1 MLPIPMINLQSQYFS
16 LKSEI
21 DEAIENCLSNA
32 NFIQGNAVVEFEKN
46 IASYINC
53 KYCISCGNGTD
64 ALQLAIMA
72 LGLPKGSKIIVP
84 AFTYIA
90 PVEVIKFL
98 GYEIIFADVDIHTF
112 NITLENIKAVLT
124 DDVKAIIVV
133 HLFGQVCE
141 IDKIYAF
148 TQEKNIPLIED
159 NAQAL
164 GAEKNITRNSIITT
178 SFYPTK
184 NLGAFGDGGAV
195 FCNDDFIASQIGKMA
210 NHGQSAKYIHD
221 IVGINSRLDTLQ
233 ASILN
238 VKLPYLEKYNQQR
251 KNNASI
257 YKRELKALTNIELPI
272 EIQPHIFHQF
282 TIKVKNNLRDKLRQH
297 LTDKKIA
304 SIINYPLACHRQK
317 AFLQENIHLPNA
329 EFLCQSSL
337 SLPIYPEISQQ
348 QLLYICDSIKEFY
361 SHCHSEQSEESF
373 ENNTN

>member
-1 MLPIPMINLQSQYFS
+1 MIPIPMIDLQSQYIS

-32 NFIQGNAVVEFEKN
+32 NFIQGNAVVEFEKK
-46 IASYINC
+46 IASYINI
-53 KYCISCGNGTD
+53 KHCISCGNGTD

-72 LGLPKGSKIIVP
+72 LNLPKGSKIIVP

-98 GYEIIFADVDIHTF
+98 GYEIIFADVDIQTF
-112 NITLENIKAVLT
+112 NITLENIKAVFT
-124 DDVKAIIVV
+124 NDVKAIIAV
-133 HLFGQVCE
+133 HLFGEICE
-141 IDKIYAF
+141 IEKIYAF

-164 GAEKNITRNSIITT
+164 GAEKNITRNSLITT

-195 FCNDDFIASQIGKMA
+195 FCNDDILANQIRKIA

-238 VKLPYLEKYNQQR
+238 VKLSYLEKYNQQR
-251 KNNASI
+251 KNNATFYYNHLKEI
-257 YKRELKALTNIELPI
+257 REIELPI
-272 EIQPHIFHQF
+272 ATQTHIYHQF
-282 TIKVKNNLRDKLRQH
+282 TIKIKNNLRDKLRQH

-304 SIINYPLACHRQK
+304 SIVNYPLACHHQK
-317 AFLQENIHLPNA
+317 AFLQENVHLPNA
-329 EFLCQSSL
+329 EYLCQSSL
-337 SLPIYPEISQQ
+337 SLPIYPEISEQ
-348 QLLYICDSIKEFY
+348 QLLYICDSIKEF
-361 SHCHSEQSEESF
+361 F
-373 ENNTN
+373 K